1 MDLPASFVLIRD
13 SKIILWYQLMTAPE
27 KKSSTKHIL
36 QSSWR
41 NLKIF
46 TEKFTG
52 FLQGSWRNLQ
62 DFYRVP
68 REVHRIFTGFLEKF
82 TGFLQDS
89 WRNLK
94 DFYRV
99 TGEIYRIFTGFLEKF
114 TGFLQGSWRNL
125 QGSSTN

>member
-13 SKIILWYQLMTAPE
+13 SKIILWYQLMKAPE
-27 KKSSTKHIL
+27 RRVL
-36 QSSWR
+36 QNISYR
-41 NLKIF
+41 VPGEIYR
-46 TEKFTG
+46 

-89 WRNLK
+89 WRNLQ

-114 TGFLQGSWRNL
+114 TGFLQGTWRNL

>member
-13 SKIILWYQLMTAPE
+13 SKIILWYQLMKAPE
-27 KKSSTKHIL
+27 RRVL
-36 QSSWR
+36 QNMSYR
-41 NLKIF
+41 VPGEIYR
-46 TEKFTG
+46 

-89 WRNLK
+89 WRNLQ
-94 DFYRV
+94 DFYTV
-99 TGEIYRIFTGFLEKF
+99 PGEIYRVPQQINEVFPRFLGKF
-114 TGFLQGSWRNL
+114 T
-125 QGSSTN
+125 